1 MQAAYLIEVKN
12 WQEALDKLLNSKAIY
27 QKIMQFR
34 DSIEAVIYQEKIAE
48 LDTFIRL
55 CCTNLKMQSSQKAE
69 KDFEGK
75 KSKLQDQVA
84 QAYQDMKQ
92 EKITNIEHI
101 AVGSKRIP
109 LKSERLKQTFK
120 KIESHTNSM
129 EELEKSLDSKKK
141 KQQENQ
147 QTKIGELIKG
157 YLKLVDIIDDAQSVI
172 KKEKAEESKK
182 SEQSGQ
188 LYNILIIYTQKLK
201 IKASVDRNLLQAR

>member
-1 MQAAYLIEVKN
+1 
-12 WQEALDKLLNSKAIY
+12 
-27 QKIMQFR
+27 
-34 DSIEAVIYQEKIAE
+34 
-48 LDTFIRL
+48 
-55 CCTNLKMQSSQKAE
+55 
-69 KDFEGK
+69 
-75 KSKLQDQVA
+75 
-84 QAYQDMKQ
+84 
-92 EKITNIEHI
+92 
-101 AVGSKRIP
+101 
-109 LKSERLKQTFK
+109 
-120 KIESHTNSM
+120 M

-188 LYNILIIYTQKLK
+188 LYNILIIYTQRLK